1 MSDIVRVWNVDV
13 EVNVYQKSKSVWIA
27 VGTYLGQSIEVKG
40 RSASS
45 ALALWR
51 DTARYKGN

>member
-1 MSDIVRVWNVDV
+1 MSEIVRVWNVDV

-27 VGTYLGQSIEVKG
+27 VGTYLGHQIEVKA
-40 RSASS
+40 RSDSS

-51 DTARYKGN
+51 DAARYKGN